1 MMYIVPI
8 VVALIGGPLMWVL
21 HKLDRNNT
29 QQHNE
34 NLESLHR
41 LEGKVDVIGENLNE
55 HINWHLD
62 NENSDS

>member
-8 VVALIGGPLMWVL
+8 VVALIGGPLMWLL

-55 HINWHLD
+55 HINWHLN

>member
-8 VVALIGGPLMWVL
+8 VVALIGGPLMWLL

>member
-29 QQHNE
+29 KQHNE

>member
-1 MMYIVPI
+1 MYIVPI
-8 VVALIGGPLMWVL
+8 VVALIGGPLMWLL

>member
-55 HINWHLD
+55 HINWHLN

>member
-8 VVALIGGPLMWVL
+8 VVALIGGPLMWIL

-55 HINWHLD
+55 HINWHLN

>member
-8 VVALIGGPLMWVL
+8 VVALIGGPLMWIL

-41 LEGKVDVIGENLNE
+41 LEGKVDAIGENLNE
-55 HINWHLD
+55 HINWHLN